1 MADDE
6 ELSYPLE
13 VIYCGGISFIDTQS
27 DLNVL
32 TLMFS

>member
-13 VIYCGGISFIDTQS
+13 IIYCGGIF
-27 DLNVL
+27 
-32 TLMFS
+32 TLMLDFVFYI